1 MFVESKLPRRFI
13 SSINSFMI
21 SKEICLMYIQFVLLG
36 VLRNCLCIYN
46 VTHKTR
52 TCESE

>member
-1 MFVESKLPRRFI
+1 MFVKCKLARKFI
-13 SSINSFMI
+13 SSINSFMT
-21 SKEICLMYIQFVLLG
+21 SKEICLMYIPFILPR
-36 VLRNCLCIYN
+36 VLRICLCIYN